1 MQELRNDTNI
11 YYGQKEIEVDNV
23 VFLTGSEDGWTP
35 FAITK
40 DINDNS
46 PAYTIKSKLLFQ
58 PLLKFSVKDKECFN

>member
-11 YYGQKEIEVDNV
+11 YYGQKEIDVDNV
-23 VFLTGSEDGWTP
+23 VSLTATEDEWTP

-46 PAYTIKSKLLFQ
+46 PAYTIKSRLLW
-58 PLLKFSVKDKECFN
+58 